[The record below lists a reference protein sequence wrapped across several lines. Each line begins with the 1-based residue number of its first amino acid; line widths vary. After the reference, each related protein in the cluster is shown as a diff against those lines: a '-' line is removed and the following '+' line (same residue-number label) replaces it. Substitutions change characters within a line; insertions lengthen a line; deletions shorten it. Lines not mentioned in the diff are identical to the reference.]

1 MGNLRWRNIN
11 MDKKKAV
18 QQSYE
23 LVRDKILN
31 GQLLSGEKIT
41 EEKLATDLGFSRTPI
56 RDAIKR
62 LEYEGLIINK
72 KVVKP
77 TDKDLRNIFQ
87 VRMLLEGY
95 SARCAATYSSTEQLA
110 TLAECV
116 EIGKNGSYDEIMDAN
131 ERFHQI
137 IVQTS
142 GNDKLIDTI
151 NRMQSIIYLFR
162 KTVVFYN
169 RPFLIEEHEDIY
181 NAIRDRLPERAEEL
195 MKQHLEKDLDFCLHL
210 INSQN

>member
-1 MGNLRWRNIN
+1 

-23 LVRDKILN
+23 MVRDKILN
-31 GQLLSGEKIT
+31 GQLQSGEKIT
-41 EEKLATDLGFSRTPI
+41 EEKLAADLGFSRTPI

-95 SARCAATYSSTEQLA
+95 SARCAATYSSADQLE
-110 TLAECV
+110 TLADCV
-116 EIGKNGSYDEIMDAN
+116 ETGKTGSYDEIMDAN

-142 GNDKLIDTI
+142 GNDRLIDTI

-169 RPFLIEEHEDIY
+169 RPFLIEEHEDIFQ
-181 NAIRDRLPERAEEL
+181 AIKDRQPERAEEL

-210 INSQN
+210 IDSQN

>member
-1 MGNLRWRNIN
+1 MKT
-11 MDKKKAV
+11 DKKKAV

-23 LVRDKILN
+23 MVRDKILN
-31 GQLLSGEKIT
+31 GQLQSGEKVT
-41 EEKLATDLGFSRTPI
+41 EEKLAADLGFSRTPI

-62 LEYEGLIINK
+62 LEYEGLIIDK

-77 TDKDLRNIFQ
+77 SDKDLRNIFQ

-95 SARCAATYSSTEQLA
+95 SAHYAATYSSPDQLA
-110 TLAECV
+110 ILAECV
-116 EIGKNGSYDEIMDAN
+116 AIGKDGSYEEVMEAN

-142 GNDKLIDTI
+142 GNDRLIDTI

-169 RPFLIEEHEDIY
+169 RPFLIEEHEEIY
-181 NAIRDRLPERAEEL
+181 NAIRDRQPERAEVL

-210 INSQN
+210 INSQK

>member
-1 MGNLRWRNIN
+1 MKT
-11 MDKKKAV
+11 DKKKAV

-23 LVRDKILN
+23 MVRDKILN
-31 GQLLSGEKIT
+31 GQLQSGEKVT
-41 EEKLATDLGFSRTPI
+41 EEKLAADLGFSRTPI

-62 LEYEGLIINK
+62 LEYEGLIIDK

-77 TDKDLRNIFQ
+77 SDKDLRNIFQ

-95 SARCAATYSSTEQLA
+95 SAQCAATYSSPDQLA
-110 TLAECV
+110 ILAECV
-116 EIGKNGSYDEIMDAN
+116 AIGKNGSYEEVMQAN

-142 GNDKLIDTI
+142 GNDRLIDTI

-162 KTVVFYN
+162 KTVVFYS
-169 RPFLIEEHEDIY
+169 RPFLIEEHEEIY
-181 NAIRDRLPERAEEL
+181 NAIRDRQPDRAEEL

-210 INSQN
+210 INSQS